1 MVCVVNVDNFL
12 IKNKMN
18 KKAKILVV
26 LLVIVLAL
34 GLYFFKNPKEKTQE
48 TPSVPTQAEKI
59 QVVASFYPL
68 YFLSQ
73 QIGGDKVE
81 VTNIVPAGVEPHD
94 YEPTVQDMVKME
106 KSQLLVLNGNGFEA
120 WKENVQKNIDPKKTS
135 IVTAGEGL
143 ATQQMTKEGQLRTDP
158 HIWLDPLLLEKMAD
172 KILQGFE
179 DADPTNKES
188 YQANANILKA
198 KLKDLDVAY
207 RAGLSNCAEKNF
219 ITSHAAF
226 GYLATAYGL
235 TQTSIAGLSPEAEPS
250 SQELA
255 KLVQFAK
262 ENKIKYIFF
271 ESLVSPKLAQTIATE
286 VGAQTLVLNPIEGL
300 SGEEISQGENYLT
313 VMQANLENLQTALQC
328 KK

>member
-1 MVCVVNVDNFL
+1 
-12 IKNKMN
+12 MN
-18 KKAKILVV
+18 KKSSIVV
-26 LLVIVLAL
+26 VSLVIVLGL
-34 GLYFFKNPKEKTQE
+34 GFYFFKNSKEKTQDAL
-48 TPSVPTQAEKI
+48 SVPTQTEKI

-73 QIGGDKVE
+73 QIGGDKAE
-81 VTNIVPAGVEPHD
+81 VINIVPAGVEPHD
-94 YEPTVQDMVKME
+94 YEPTAQDMAKME
-106 KSQLLVLNGNGFEA
+106 KSRLLVLNGNGFEA
-120 WKENVQKNIDPKKTS
+120 WKENVQKNIDSKKTS
-135 IVTAGEGL
+135 ILTAGEGL
-143 ATQQMTKEGQLRTDP
+143 ATQQMTEEGQLHTDP
-158 HIWLDPLLLEKMAD
+158 HIWLAPLLLEKMAD

-179 DADPTNKES
+179 DADPANKAS
-188 YQANANILKA
+188 YQTNANILKA
-198 KLKDLDVAY
+198 KLRDLDVAY
-207 RAGLSNCAEKNF
+207 KEGLNNCTEKNF
-219 ITSHAAF
+219 VTSHAAF

-235 TQTSIAGLSPEAEPS
+235 RQTSIAGLSPEAEPS

-255 KLVQFAK
+255 KIVQFVK

-271 ESLVSPKLAQTIATE
+271 ESLVSPKLSQTIATE